1 MKGNGAKK
9 TSDTWKIVVI
19 LITSLLIISAIVFT
33 VKDKRDV
40 ASPSVKEQPNEN
52 HQSIK
57 TITEQDEQPEAEG
70 ENAAKLNEEQ
80 PEQKQKPVKEP
91 KPKDNQPKIEYDESG
106 YPVTHIEPAEPT
118 YVKGI
123 LIANKQ
129 YPLPKTYNP
138 GESPESK
145 AALEKLLA
153 GAKSA
158 GFNLVAFS
166 GFRSYEY
173 QTTLYSNYVNRD
185 GKKAADRYSAR
196 PGYSEH
202 QTGLA
207 YDIGEKG
214 REDLWL
220 TSEFGESAAGKW
232 LHQHA
237 HEYGF
242 ILRYPQ
248 GKENITGYMYE
259 SWHFRYVGN
268 ETAKAVYEQNTT
280 LEEYLGLK

>member
-1 MKGNGAKK
+1 MKGNRAKK

-19 LITSLLIISAIVFT
+19 LITSLFIISAIVFT

-57 TITEQDEQPEAEG
+57 TINEQDEQQEAED

-118 YVKGI
+118 YVKDI

-138 GESPESK
+138 GESSESK
-145 AALEKLLA
+145 AALEKMLA

>member
-1 MKGNGAKK
+1 MRGNRTKK
-9 TSDTWKIVVI
+9 TSDIWKIVMI
-19 LITSLLIISAIVFT
+19 SITSLLIMSAIVFT
-33 VKDKRDV
+33 VKEKREL
-40 ASPSVKEQPNEN
+40 AKPSLNPPVEEQPNEN
-52 HQSIK
+52 NNSIENP
-57 TITEQDEQPEAEG
+57 TEADEQQEIED
-70 ENAAKLNEEQ
+70 KHDDKSNEEQ
-80 PEQKQKPVKEP
+80 QEPEPQEKP
-91 KPKDNQPKIEYDESG
+91 QKIEYDESG

-118 YVKGI
+118 FVQGV
-123 LIANKQ
+123 LIANKE

-138 GESPESK
+138 GERPEAK
-145 AALEKLLA
+145 AAVEKMIA
-153 GAKSA
+153 GAKGA
-158 GFNLVAFS
+158 GYDLIAFS

-173 QTTLYSNYVNRD
+173 QTTLYTNYVNRD
-185 GKKAADRYSAR
+185 GQKAADRYSAR

-214 REDLWL
+214 RESLWL
-220 TSEFGESAAGKW
+220 TSEFGETPAGKW

-248 GKENITGYMYE
+248 GKEAITGYMYE
-259 SWHFRYVGN
+259 SWHFRYIGN
-268 ETAKAVYEQNTT
+268 ELAKAVYEANTT

>member
-1 MKGNGAKK
+1 MRGNRAKK
-9 TSDTWKIVVI
+9 TSDAWKIVI
-19 LITSLLIISAIVFT
+19 ISITSLLIIGAIVFT
-33 VKDKRDV
+33 VKEKQELIK
-40 ASPSVKEQPNEN
+40 PSLKPPVEEQSNEN
-52 HQSIK
+52 NNS
-57 TITEQDEQPEAEG
+57 TEVPAETDVQEENEDKNDE
-70 ENAAKLNEEQ
+70 KLNENQQEQ
-80 PEQKQKPVKEP
+80 QTEQKDEP
-91 KPKDNQPKIEYDESG
+91 KSIEYDESG
-106 YPVTHIEPAEPT
+106 YPVTHIEPVEPT

-123 LIANKQ
+123 LVANKQ

-145 AALEKLLA
+145 AALGKMLA
-153 GAKSA
+153 GAKEA
-158 GFNLVAFS
+158 GFDLTAFS

-173 QTTLYSNYVNRD
+173 QTTLYTNYVNRD

-214 REDLWL
+214 RENLWL
-220 TSEFGESAAGKW
+220 TSEFGETTAGKW

-259 SWHFRYVGN
+259 SWHFRYVGL
-268 ETAKAVYEQNTT
+268 EIAKAVYEANTT